1 MTWTRM
7 KLALLSGGLAVAG
20 ISCDSQPVADVPDDR
35 TGESAIPAPGDART
49 RAPSPDA
56 ARLSFD
62 ESTQVLQLYD
72 LPEQGG
78 YWMVALPAEPR
89 GVPMQGDFKFTK
101 RNIWIRHFDRTHTK
115 CRRGLQINSEV
126 IEKHRFVIG
135 GDVAILNDQ
144 AGVAVAQHAIGR
156 PVGAAHQ
163 DDLAVDDD
171 ALVVDVA
178 LGAERGFAETRLN
191 QQPDLVGRA
200 IAADNDAQVDA
211 RLVAQIGEQAE
222 HLEGDDANQ
231 RHVTLIRRCRIRQ
244 RVLEL
249 A

>member
-101 RNIWIRHFDRTHTK
+101 RADPKAVSIYYTLPKGGTSNAVT
-115 CRRGLQINSEV
+115 LQEI
-126 IEKHRFVIG
+126 
-135 GDVAILNDQ
+135 
-144 AGVAVAQHAIGR
+144 
-156 PVGAAHQ
+156 
-163 DDLAVDDD
+163 
-171 ALVVDVA
+171 
-178 LGAERGFAETRLN
+178 
-191 QQPDLVGRA
+191 
-200 IAADNDAQVDA
+200 VDA
-211 RLVAQIGEQAE
+211 KKPVV
-222 HLEGDDANQ
+222 H
-231 RHVTLIRRCRIRQ
+231 
-244 RVLEL
+244 
-249 A
+249 